1 MTLDSKHT
9 KKTLEA
15 LSENIIGKVYF
26 FRAQIKVALKRISVN

>member
-1 MTLDSKHT
+1 MTLDSEHT

-26 FRAQIKVALKRISVN
+26 QGLKKGCA